1 MVTFNA
7 YSLTERVGIKVQKW
21 EKKNKWDRWPLESG
35 MDENK

>member
-7 YSLTERVGIKVQKW
+7 YSLTETVGIKVQKW
-21 EKKNKWDRWPLESG
+21 DRWLLESG